1 MNVRYE
7 KIISITVKYLFG
19 IGVVLCSLFP
29 LYWMFTM
36 AIKPFSEWSPTE
48 VHWWPWY
55 PTSLNFLQLFIPA
68 ETLAEWGLLNPATDP
83 FVHATATRSIMNS
96 LIFGIFGTALALFIG
111 TTAAYAMSRY
121 KASGD
126 YLFLTFR
133 MLPPIA
139 ILMPVVIWFATLHFL
154 DTAIGMILLY
164 GLFPMP
170 FVVWLMRSFFDDL
183 PQEIDEAAIMDGCSP
198 AMTFVRVILPLVRGG
213 LAVTA
218 LFIFILNWSD
228 LIVALTISQ
237 RYAITIPVQIG
248 LFESDAGHMYG
259 VMSALGLIA
268 VIPTLVF
275 GLAIQRYLVRGLT
288 FGAVK
293 G

>member
-1 MNVRYE
+1 MNPRYE
-7 KIISITVKYLFG
+7 KIISSIIRYSFG
-19 IGVVLCSLFP
+19 LGVVFFALFP

-36 AIKPFSEWSPTE
+36 SIKPFLEWSPS
-48 VHWWPWY
+48 VVLWWPNN
-55 PTSLNFLQLFIPA
+55 PTTLNYLQLFIPV
-68 ETLAEWGLLNPATDP
+68 ETLAEWGVLNPATDP
-83 FVHATATRSIMNS
+83 IIHDTATRAIMNS
-96 LIFGIFGTALALFIG
+96 IIFSTFGTLLSIFIG

-121 KASGD
+121 RASGD
-126 YLFLTFR
+126 YMFLTFR

-139 ILMPVVIWFATLHFL
+139 ILMPIVIWFSTIRLM
-154 DTAIGMILLY
+154 DSAIGMILLY
-164 GLFPMP
+164 GLFPVP
-170 FVVWLMRSFFDDL
+170 FVIWLMRSFFDDL
-183 PQEIDEAAIMDGCSP
+183 PREIDEAAIMDGCSP
-198 AMTFVRVILPLVRGG
+198 AMTFIRVVLPLVRGG

-228 LIVALTISQ
+228 LIVALTISH
-237 RYAITIPVQIG
+237 RHAVTIPVQIG

-259 VMSALGLIA
+259 VMAALGCIA
-268 VIPTLVF
+268 VIPTLAF

>member
-1 MNVRYE
+1 MDPRYE
-7 KIISITVKYLFG
+7 KIISSIIRYSFAL
-19 IGVVLCSLFP
+19 GVVFFALFP

-36 AIKPFSEWSPTE
+36 SIKPFFEWGPS
-48 VHWWPWY
+48 VVLWWPNN
-55 PTSLNFLQLFIPA
+55 PTTLNYLQLFIPA
-68 ETLAEWGLLNPATDP
+68 ETLGEWGVLNPATDP
-83 FVHATATRSIMNS
+83 IIHDTATKAIMNS
-96 LIFGIFGTALALFIG
+96 IILSTFGTVLSIFIG

-121 KASGD
+121 RASGD
-126 YLFLTFR
+126 YMFLTFR

-139 ILMPVVIWFATLHFL
+139 LLMPIVIWFSTIRLM
-154 DTAIGMILLY
+154 DSAIGMILLY
-164 GLFPMP
+164 GLFPVP
-170 FVVWLMRSFFDDL
+170 FVIWLMRSFFDDL
-183 PQEIDEAAIMDGCSP
+183 PREIDEAAIMDGCSP
-198 AMTFVRVILPLVRGG
+198 AMTFVRVVLPLVRGG

-228 LIVALTISQ
+228 LIVALTISH
-237 RYAITIPVQIG
+237 RHVVTIPVQIG

-259 VMSALGLIA
+259 IMAALGCIA
-268 VIPTLVF
+268 VIPTLAF